1 MRVMMKW
8 QPFKSLNGQYR
19 VLEEHRKEKV
29 KVEKPELSSDEVE
42 DINAM
47 LVSLSRGDIIR
58 IRFFYDGQISVRTE
72 VFISVDEIDRIIKC
86 EGSIISFDDLLGI
99 ERCEKLSFC

>member
-1 MRVMMKW
+1 MRGMMKW

-29 KVEKPELSSDEVE
+29 KVEKPEVE

-58 IRFFYDGQISVRTE
+58 IRVFYGGQISVRTE